1 MKPRRRRQGFT
12 LIELL
17 VVISIIGVLVGLLL
31 PAIQSAREAARRAQC
46 QNNLKNIGLALN
58 NYAIRKGAYPA
69 AGTFFEYPVTPAHDA
84 ANESV
89 LYEAQAPNAT
99 TIAPRA
105 AKSWVVEILQDLD
118 QADLANNWTHE
129 LNYLATT
136 APGTST
142 PNALISRTA
151 LAILRCPDDS
161 NFTPNE
167 GNLSYAANGGFA
179 RYAAAPLRWQ
189 GFTMDGD
196 SAGGSQSQA
205 LSWDSAGALAQ
216 GVNQKLGVMFI
227 NSIYSNNN
235 GIDTV
240 TDIPGALSGR
250 NPGWGGTKTTTA
262 SIVDGSGSTV
272 LIGESTLVGY
282 STGTAYS
289 GMVESNW
296 AAPWPT
302 FALFMGSDDIC
313 GASGACNTALADG
326 TNSTD
331 ATTWAAANRVG
342 NFENIGYGQAL
353 TIKGTFPFVTSGHP
367 NGSNF
372 AFCDGSVRFI
382 QNSIDGVVYA
392 KILTPAGSK
401 LPVPYKQQPVSQDAF
416 IN

>member
-1 MKPRRRRQGFT
+1 MKPRRRQGFT

-69 AGTFFEYPVTPAHDA
+69 AGTFFEYPLVPEHDA

-89 LYEAQAPNAT
+89 LNEAQDPTKTSGITA
-99 TIAPRA
+99 RA

-129 LNYLATT
+129 LSYLSPT

-142 PNALISRTA
+142 PNGLISRTA
-151 LAILRCPDDS
+151 LAILRCPDDA

-179 RYAAAPLRWQ
+179 RFAAYPVQWQ
-189 GFTMDGD
+189 GYKLDGD
-196 SAGGSQSQA
+196 PDGGSTGTVLQ
-205 LSWDSAGALAQ
+205 WDSANALAQ
-216 GVNQKLGVMFI
+216 GMNQKLGVMFT
-227 NSIYSNNN
+227 NAIYNNN
-235 GIDTV
+235 SAISGDNA
-240 TDIPGALSGR
+240 IPGALNGR
-250 NPGWGGTKTTTA
+250 NPGWGGPKTTTA

-272 LIGESTLVGY
+272 LIGENTLVGY
-282 STGTAYS
+282 STGSTYS

-313 GASGACNTALADG
+313 GSGNCAESLNAG
-326 TNSTD
+326 TSSTD
-331 ATTWAAANRVG
+331 SPAWGAANRVG
-342 NFENIGYGQAL
+342 TFENMGYGQSL

-367 NGSNF
+367 NGNNF

-382 QNSIDGVVYA
+382 SNTLDGTVYA